1 MRVIFQFLPNV
12 NNYLELQERFNASTG
27 EYEQALKCIGYSN
40 ISLPFQQPSTSH
52 VN

>member
-27 EYEQALKCIGYSN
+27 EYEQALNVLVTVTLVCHSSN
-40 ISLPFQQPSTSH
+40 RAQ
-52 VN
+52 VM